1 MEGAPMSGWYT
12 VFCKPRGEAL
22 AEANLA
28 NQGYRVYLPRLLSRR
43 RRAGKWVDCV
53 EPLFPR
59 YMFLKLRD
67 AAQSLSP
74 VRSTLGVANL
84 VRFGNEPAV
93 VADALIQQLRERE
106 DPVAGMHA
114 ERKEFKPGDTVKFLE
129 GPFSGL
135 EAVFS
140 RKSGEERVIV
150 LLEILGKTNRLKIE
164 SDWLAP
170 AA

>member
-1 MEGAPMSGWYT
+1 
-12 VFCKPRGEAL
+12 
-22 AEANLA
+22 
-28 NQGYRVYLPRLLSRR
+28 
-43 RRAGKWVDCV
+43 
-53 EPLFPR
+53 
-59 YMFLKLRD
+59 
-67 AAQSLSP
+67 
-74 VRSTLGVANL
+74 
-84 VRFGNEPAV
+84 
-93 VADALIQQLRERE
+93 
-106 DPVAGMHA
+106 MHA

-129 GPFSGL
+129 GQFSGL

>member
-1 MEGAPMSGWYT
+1 MSGWYT
-12 VFCKPRGEAL
+12 VFCKARGEAL

-28 NQGYRVYLPRLLSRR
+28 NQGYHVYLPRLLSRR
-43 RRAGKWVDCV
+43 RRAGKWVQSI

-67 AAQSLSP
+67 AQQSLAP
-74 VRSTLGVANL
+74 VRSTIGVANL
-84 VRFGNEPAV
+84 VRFGGQPAV
-93 VADALIQQLRERE
+93 FSDSLMQELRERE
-106 DPVAGMHA
+106 DPVAGAHA
-114 ERKEFKPGDTVKFLE
+114 GRELFKAGEVVKFVE

-140 RKSGEERVIV
+140 KKSGDERVIV
-150 LLEILGKTNRLKIE
+150 LLEILGKTNSLRVD
-164 SDWLAP
+164 SGWLAP